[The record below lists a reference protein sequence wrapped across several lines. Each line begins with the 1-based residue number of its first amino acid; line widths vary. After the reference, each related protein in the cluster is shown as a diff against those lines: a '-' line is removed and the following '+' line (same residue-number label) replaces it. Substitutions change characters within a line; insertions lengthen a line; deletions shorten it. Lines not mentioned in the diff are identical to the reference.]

1 MKNTSP
7 DSPTYIDA
15 LEIENFKRVKALK
28 LKLDEPLT
36 IVGGDNGQGK
46 TSVLDAIA
54 WTLGGDKFKPSN
66 PIKDG
71 ADRLAIRIELS
82 NGIVAERVNKGTLR
96 VSDPSG
102 KLGGQELLKSF
113 ISTFALDLG
122 EFMRAS
128 GPEKARL
135 LARAM
140 GNERE
145 ILDLDAE
152 EKKARDARYLARQE
166 MDRLVAYAKSLPYY
180 EDAPPAPTNASEI
193 AAKLGA
199 ALQAKSEY
207 DQLMARLEQL
217 ANRSLE
223 IAKQIEELKKEVIRI
238 DEESAEIEKKIMH
251 LPSFENID
259 ALKEN
264 LKQAET
270 LNAKYRANEAFRQ
283 AMAQAEHAK
292 EAFQK
297 AEEAV
302 KAVQKKKQE
311 LAEKAKTLLPG
322 LTIDEGEL
330 TYNGKRWDC
339 MSGAEQL
346 KVATAISH
354 ALNPKMGFVLVDGL
368 EQLDLKSLQE
378 FANWVAEAGMQCI
391 ATRVSKG
398 PECSIIIE
406 EGLAVGNERSQ

>member
-1 MKNTSP
+1 MNNTSTNQP
-7 DSPTYIDA
+7 AYIDA

-28 LKLDEPLT
+28 LKLDHHLT

-66 PIKDG
+66 PITDG

-113 ISTFALDLG
+113 ISTFALDLS

-140 GNERE
+140 GNEKE

-152 EKKARDARYLARQE
+152 EKKARDSRYLARQE

-180 EDAPPAPTNASEI
+180 EDAPAAPINASEI
-193 AAKLGA
+193 AEKLSA

-207 DQLMARLEQL
+207 DKLMARLEQL

-223 IAKQIEELKKEVIRI
+223 IAKQIEEFRKELVRI
-238 DEESAEIEKKIMH
+238 DEESAEIDKKIMQ
-251 LPSFENID
+251 LPSFENSYK
-259 ALKEN
+259 LKEQ
-264 LKQAET
+264 LQQAES

-283 AMAQAEHAK
+283 AMAQAEQAK

-302 KAVQKKKQE
+302 KVIQQKKQE
-311 LAEKAKTLLPG
+311 LASKAKTLLPG
-322 LTIDEGEL
+322 LAIEDGEL
-330 TYNGKRWDC
+330 VYNGKRWDC

-368 EQLDLKSLQE
+368 EQLDLNSLQE
-378 FANWVAEAGMQCI
+378 FARWVAEVGMQCI

-406 EGLAVGNERSQ
+406 EGVAVSNERA